1 MALPTYSA
9 GCVRVAF
16 MGIPLDGL
24 APDSFIT
31 VSRNTETTDTE
42 VGADGQVSISK
53 SPDLTGTCS
62 IVLQQ
67 QSIANKILAGILSQQ
82 DASCEIIAGDI
93 SVYDPSGSM
102 LAVMK
107 NCHIQNTPE
116 IDLGIT
122 ATGKTRTWVFFVEK
136 LIYAAS
142 PSGSGLTGGNLSYVT
157 GQLGGIGF

>member
-1 MALPTYSA
+1 MALPTYSSK
-9 GCVRVAF
+9 CVKVAF
-16 MGIPLDGL
+16 NGIPLDGL

-31 VSRNTETTDTE
+31 FSRSVAVTDTE

-53 SPDLTGTCS
+53 SPDITGTCS

-67 QSIANKILAGILSQQ
+67 QSIANKILAGILGQQ
-82 DASCEIIAGDI
+82 DASCDIISGDLTI
-93 SVYDPSGSM
+93 YDPSGSL

-107 NCHIQNTPE
+107 NCHIQEAPE

-122 ATGKTRTWVFFVEK
+122 ATGKSRTWVFFVEK
-136 LIYAAS
+136 MMFAAS
-142 PSGSGLTGGNLSYVT
+142 PSGSGLSAGNLAYVT